1 VFDINR
7 KTAQVTERRVGNM
20 LDKREKTI
28 HYLRRWEKFNIN
40 KMDVIAAFVKAK
52 RKQDSFKKYVC
63 LSVISR
69 VCITAYKNFYE
80 R

>member
-1 VFDINR
+1 
-7 KTAQVTERRVGNM
+7 M

-40 KMDVIAAFVKAK
+40 KMDVIGAFIKAK
-52 RKQDSFKKYVC
+52 RKQDSAKKYIC
-63 LSVISR
+63 MSVISR
-69 VCITAYKNFYE
+69 ICITAYNNFFE